1 MNRVTPYRSP
11 MLTSNIHN
19 HNNQNNQQEKVYQ
32 QLIKHANDVK
42 PNEAKAKLVKENPL
56 QASYSAVT
64 DTIQDGKNFFI
75 ATKTGKMTDNNLG
88 RLNDLGMK
96 AGALLIAGYLAT
108 QAKTKTNAI
117 MQFVGGATFLSMM
130 SLWPKLF
137 INLPARLVHGFRIDQ
152 KYVSAQGDKK
162 DFFLDNQFIPWD
174 AMSKEELRKNAKAS
188 GIDYDSENGEEK
200 IMRKMQKTALQ
211 NRTLWMATAGFA
223 TPLLTSVI
231 GDKLEPVVKDAV
243 ISQGYKKSK
252 ESIEKLESL
261 LASAPEIVRNKKEL
275 EKVIS
280 EYSQEE
286 LTQEG
291 FEKISELLKINFAD
305 VFKDPDDSKIF
316 KNLHFNVG
324 VDKLQELRK
333 QKSIIQNEDLVDI
346 LDKALEQKKNN
357 IFANFNVQNAT
368 STTTIN
374 RATIENVVEQFNS
387 ADKKTFATL
396 MGLLQ
401 QAVNNDEDKVNLIN
415 QRLAKVDFKY
425 DDTPFFNSVKKLN
438 SEVLPSITG
447 RIKTYADII
456 NPVVGSKDESVFT
469 RIYRDV
475 MKNILNKAKF
485 SSDELKSIRLI
496 PDNNNE
502 SESVKV
508 LSKFFSSIAD
518 LSDEEYKEAIKGF
531 VSKDSSKNLDEFVAN
546 ILNDK
551 NISQIVQVKA
561 CEDKDLF
568 EALLASLKDDTG
580 KNIKEYIKNAN
591 QNAKAI
597 EAKPIIATAFE
608 RFYKSGEFEKALKE
622 NGLLADN
629 VSNQLEEFA
638 KMARYL
644 IQEGTVAADACKI
657 NLNDIQ
663 FKTLKNIIYNSNN
676 YGIEKE
682 ILPQL
687 DGILD
692 NLKSLG
698 TSPIDNATVTGVA
711 GLLRNQI
718 REMLNNKAW
727 KKIFV
732 PMTGA
737 LIALTLLAQPFFGN
751 IKNEYPDSKTKGA
764 K

>member
-346 LDKALEQKKNN
+346 LEKALEQKKNN

-368 STTTIN
+368 STTAIN

-438 SEVLPSITG
+438 SEILPSITG

-568 EALLASLKDDTG
+568 EALVASLKDDTG

-597 EAKPIIATAFE
+597 EAKPIIAAAFE